1 MNKSNVFQT
10 LGNVELLSQKKLSVF
25 ASKNTPDELKQ
36 LTINLFEKISK
47 LPIALAGG
55 WQSPLEKSIYQRFD
69 INCTANIIHYIAK
82 DINQFMP
89 TEQQQY
95 LIDQNKLLVV
105 SPEIK
110 EIRASSAAVDKRD
123 RLIFSQNKNIFF
135 LYIELGGRLD
145 KYFRELSQ
153 LNYQLYVLDH
163 PLNENYFHD
172 DIIRINKDSVNSIV
186 LL

>member
-1 MNKSNVFQT
+1 MNQSNVFQT
-10 LGNVELLSQKKLSVF
+10 LGNVELLSQKKIAIF
-25 ASKNTPDELKQ
+25 ASKNVPEELVQKKYSVFDELLK
-36 LTINLFEKISK
+36 S
-47 LPIALAGG
+47 PIALAGG
-55 WQSPLEKSIYQRFD
+55 WQSSLEKSIYQRFD

-82 DINQFMP
+82 DINKFKP
-89 TEQQQY
+89 TELQQD

-105 SPEIK
+105 SPELK

-123 RLIFSQNKNIFF
+123 WLIFSQNKNIFF